1 MLVAGRLHRRA
12 AQQGIKTRPPP
23 ALHGPRRDTSPKVS
37 MTAEKRLDITRKSAS
52 YWNVVIGNPP
62 TNMFDPL
69 MFAELNVLV
78 EDMA

>member
-1 MLVAGRLHRRA
+1 
-12 AQQGIKTRPPP
+12 
-23 ALHGPRRDTSPKVS
+23 